1 MGAGFDCT
9 DDKRQRNCPRPSGL
23 LRSAMSGFERPV
35 PICSSFPVRCRVLKP
50 SLKTL
55 EAVIDEL
62 MRPRLL
68 NVVNW
73 RHAVHRCRDDFV
85 TRLELQ
91 GQRAALEA
99 RLHRVPA
106 AKPQT
111 GLMRRLPCV
120 SQFSFPRSG
129 VSLGARSA
137 KGSDPLIHFDSR
149 RCVRGRPVY
158 TATLRDAR

>member
-106 AKPQT
+106 AKPQA
-111 GLMRRLPCV
+111 GLMRRLQCFAVP
-120 SQFSFPRSG
+120 FPRSG
-129 VSLGARSA
+129 ASPWRPEPKGPLNSLRFETLR
-137 KGSDPLIHFDSR
+137 K
-149 RCVRGRPVY
+149 GRPVY
-158 TATLRDAR
+158 TASLRDAR